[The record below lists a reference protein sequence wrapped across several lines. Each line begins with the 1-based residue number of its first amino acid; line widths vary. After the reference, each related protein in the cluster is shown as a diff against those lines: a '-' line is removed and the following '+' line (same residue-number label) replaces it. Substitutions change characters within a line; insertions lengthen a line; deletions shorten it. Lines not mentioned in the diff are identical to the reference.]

1 MAINPTWGATL
12 YVSFIYFTRKNIIH
26 LYHMSMPLK
35 SYIILCVCVYI
46 TFDEGFQIVLLI
58 VVIMLDL
65 NVNTLGNTAS

>member
-1 MAINPTWGATL
+1 
-12 YVSFIYFTRKNIIH
+12 
-26 LYHMSMPLK
+26 MSMPLK